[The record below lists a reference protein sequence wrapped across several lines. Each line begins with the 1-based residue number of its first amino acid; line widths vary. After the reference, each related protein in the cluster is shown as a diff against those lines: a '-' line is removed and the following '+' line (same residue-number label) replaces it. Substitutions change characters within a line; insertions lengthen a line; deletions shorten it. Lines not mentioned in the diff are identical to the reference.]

1 MQHDPAPQSASAAHA
16 LTVGKL
22 RDCDIYVEVSY
33 PGQYVIQLALVESL
47 SIKVNTPCAPPC
59 AILIN
64 FIVDSSTHCL
74 TETPVTEDNPKEL
87 ALVVISGVT
96 ALYKFEKKHFLLLG

>member
-1 MQHDPAPQSASAAHA
+1 M
-16 LTVGKL
+16 T
-22 RDCDIYVEVSY
+22 
-33 PGQYVIQLALVESL
+33 SL

-59 AILIN
+59 AFLIN
-64 FIVDSSTHCL
+64 YIVDSSTHYL
-74 TETPVTEDNPKEL
+74 TEAPVTEDNPKEL